1 LPPDLREWLPAGH
14 LAHLIV
20 EAVDAIDTSLLHVR
34 HPNDGQGR
42 PAYDPDMLLAL
53 TLYCACQKVE
63 SSRRVEQLCEVDV
76 ACRYICANLVPDH
89 ATIARFLRENQ
100 DAFAL
105 IFAETLRLCA
115 EAGMVKVGVVALDG
129 TKIAANAS
137 LQANAGRDRLEAEAK
152 SIVEAI
158 VAADAGDD
166 ARLGEAR
173 GDELP
178 AELTDR
184 NRRRDRLARLE
195 RCLEI
200 VAEREVTSK
209 AARGRQRRWGEA
221 AEGRKSR
228 GRPARPGSDVAID
241 QAQAALAAAR
251 VKAEQRRRGR
261 AEAEQAAA
269 RAGRKLAGVRPDFD
283 RDVRR
288 AEAALERANQQRALL
303 GRSAPGAK
311 AAPKANV
318 TDPDSRIMKT
328 GAGWVQGYNAQA
340 VVSQDGVIIAA
351 DVTNCADDT
360 NEYVP
365 MVNNACANLVTAGL
379 DTEIGTVLA
388 DAGYCSDTN
397 ITAEGP
403 SRLIATANMHKLRQQ
418 LRQQPIPPSGPPPAD
433 ASPQGTM
440 QHRLLTAD
448 GAALYKLRSHTVE
461 PVFGHI
467 KEARGLRRFRRR
479 GLAAVT
485 SEWHLV
491 CAAHNTLKLIRHRQ
505 RFLLPA

>member
-1 LPPDLREWLPAGH
+1 MAFSYVRCDRDQGFLLPPDLREWLPAGH

-20 EAVDAIDTSLLHVR
+20 EVVDAIDTSLLHVR

-251 VKAEQRRRGR
+251 VKAEQGAGAAPRRSKQRPVRAASWRVLDRISIVMSAAPRPRWSEPTSSVRCSDGPRLAPRRR
-261 AEAEQAAA
+261 
-269 RAGRKLAGVRPDFD
+269 
-283 RDVRR
+283 
-288 AEAALERANQQRALL
+288 
-303 GRSAPGAK
+303 
-311 AAPKANV
+311 
-318 TDPDSRIMKT
+318 
-328 GAGWVQGYNAQA
+328 
-340 VVSQDGVIIAA
+340 
-351 DVTNCADDT
+351 
-360 NEYVP
+360 
-365 MVNNACANLVTAGL
+365 
-379 DTEIGTVLA
+379 
-388 DAGYCSDTN
+388 
-397 ITAEGP
+397 
-403 SRLIATANMHKLRQQ
+403 
-418 LRQQPIPPSGPPPAD
+418 
-433 ASPQGTM
+433 
-440 QHRLLTAD
+440 
-448 GAALYKLRSHTVE
+448 
-461 PVFGHI
+461 
-467 KEARGLRRFRRR
+467 RRR
-479 GLAAVT
+479 T
-485 SEWHLV
+485 SPTRTV
-491 CAAHNTLKLIRHRQ
+491 GS
-505 RFLLPA
+505 